1 MAYASAAD
9 MVVRYDVRTLGDL
22 LTDDGL
28 RQTPAQVAASATL
41 ASLLSDASGEIDA
54 ALRVGQRYTAA
65 NLAALTGNSLALLKR
80 ITCQI
85 AMRMIWERRPY
96 LNEMQEVARED
107 SQDKS
112 RRMLEKLR
120 KGEAIFDIA
129 DVPDAGLPSHDQPQL
144 ASIERLNLTV
154 DHARRGYFPARRL
167 PTE

>member
-9 MVVRYDVRTLGDL
+9 MIVRYDVRTLGDL
-22 LTDDGL
+22 LTDDSQ
-28 RQTPAQVAASATL
+28 RQSPAQVL
-41 ASLLSDASGEIDA
+41 ASDTLTAMLADASGEIDA

-85 AMRMIWERRPY
+85 AMRMLWERRPY
-96 LNEMQEVARED
+96 LNEVQEQARDE

-144 ASIERLNLTV
+144 SVINLLNLTV
-154 DHARRGYFPARRL
+154 DRARRGYFPARRL